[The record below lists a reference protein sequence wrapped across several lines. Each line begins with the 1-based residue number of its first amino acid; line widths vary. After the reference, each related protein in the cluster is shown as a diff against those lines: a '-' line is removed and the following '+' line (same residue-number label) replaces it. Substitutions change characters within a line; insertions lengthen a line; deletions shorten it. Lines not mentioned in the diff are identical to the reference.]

1 MRPRREGLRETAELQ
16 ALYSI
21 AILARMGNISV
32 ERLRRVLRS
41 AGVVLIRGGRALF
54 VPLSEVQRK
63 IPPLWDSLVLT
74 EQVRRGGRAP
84 RDTVGGG

>member
-1 MRPRREGLRETAELQ
+1 LARTVRETAELQ

-63 IPPLWDSLVLT
+63 IPPLWESLVLT
-74 EQVRRGGRAP
+74 EQVRRGGRTA